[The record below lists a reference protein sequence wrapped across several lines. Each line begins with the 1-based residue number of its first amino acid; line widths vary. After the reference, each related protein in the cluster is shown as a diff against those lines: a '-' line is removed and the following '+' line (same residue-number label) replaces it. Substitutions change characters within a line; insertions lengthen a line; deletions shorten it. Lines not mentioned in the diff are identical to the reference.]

1 MKYIRILLLSLFVM
15 PFAARAASSEF
26 MVAAQLLAA
35 AKNADIQQVQ
45 ALINNGANV
54 NFVDSTGMSIVC
66 TALMN
71 NDVRAAQ
78 ILQMYGA
85 DASNCDR
92 QIRKY
97 KSKNTTTG
105 SGGLFGGLSS
115 AQSITLAAAGAA
127 VVVGGLLL
135 LTDVFDPGNDN
146 KSSSSGG
153 NRVEDNTGG
162 NTGGSATAVGE
173 IPVGP
178 AYLTADGK
186 IDYSTERYK
195 ANLALWNPS
204 TSGGAKTWDFN
215 YFRPEVQKTNNFITD
230 GLVGR
235 WQNYLLGMHGYSM
248 FANGYMGQKTFR
260 DSANKPVKV
269 LNASGGDAPVQV
281 ALVVG
286 NGINPAGSAGRGD
299 GISYALGTAASADV
313 RTTDKYQ
320 NYNDPVSG
328 VLGAEKSSFDFSG
341 SGTAMNPF
349 ASNNQSALAKII
361 GGWETSERGVGDLYG
376 FIPNGQLAIY
386 RTGAG
391 HTWIDVTDPTSGAV
405 QGTVAKGDGTSTTAM
420 EIGDTITI
428 NGKSYKL
435 SLALGD
441 SSVTNPTITVNGTT
455 YKLAKGS
462 KVIRGVCTSSNSDDC
477 TDVSDIAIYVGTDG
491 YYYVNTSGGGVPDAV
506 YVVKDNNIYTQKT
519 LVTSD
524 LKNFEV
530 MKEAISA
537 NRIVIAN
544 LALPVAS
551 RKIDY
556 LETSGMPAL
565 INLGVA
571 YGATAQNVFTAQ
583 INRYYGVENST
594 TQGNSANS
602 MFGGYGTGMPII
614 VNPAGEFSWGQGD
627 GKSVKY
633 LDATFENY
641 APALYDKNL
650 EHRFMTIVAVQ
661 HATGTAAADTIAG
674 YGDGTGSAYGPLM
687 LSTWTDGT
695 NTYAARKCGVA
706 GVGSDGIDPW
716 CFAAVGATSETAT
729 AAAAGAV
736 AAVQGAFKYM
746 FKEQVFMLLALTADG
761 AYLSSSNGET
771 KFSKTELVSYLR
783 NMYSLPPEYGAA
795 DLATDDYLRVFK
807 ETFGYGV
814 INLERATTPGK
825 SLYYFSNGKIVSTS
839 GNAYWAN
846 AKNATTF
853 RASSAF
859 SPRMA
864 TISAPFF
871 DKLESVDGEMSLP
884 RIWKNEFTVGAQ
896 SRRGLYMGD
905 VLGEFRTN
913 NVAAPR
919 TQVGNISFSMTASP
933 RAYNDNMGGLDTMR
947 LDYAHGAWNFVAGY
961 QHYQT
966 DGASRFDGLTNPIL
980 ALASNAVT
988 TDMNYNS
995 GKWSFGARAFSG
1007 AITSEE
1013 LLENDPTISSQYA
1026 PAQLGLISGAQSHV
1040 AWHGNTFGVTTAFGN
1055 VRESD
1060 TFLGAQSG
1068 GLLNLGAG
1076 DTMYVDTELSYRPT
1090 DDITFK
1096 LRGTVARTTSD
1107 MTGGDFILGMSDV
1120 YSDAFGFGLDAG
1132 NFSFAVSRPLGVS
1145 RGTMRY
1151 AHADYDITDLGNG
1164 KYDIAISNAGVR
1176 DVNLTPEYRELRF
1189 SGAYRR
1195 ALGAFTDGA
1204 VGFIY
1209 RVNPN
1214 NTNEFG
1220 NESIFMLKLNHRLG
1234 I

>member
-153 NRVEDNTGG
+153 NRGDDKPGG
-162 NTGGSATAVGE
+162 DTNKPTEELA
-173 IPVGP
+173 IPYGP
-178 AYLTADGK
+178 AYVDAAGT
-186 IDYSTERYK
+186 ISYSTAQYNE
-195 ANLALWNPS
+195 NLALWNP
-204 TSGGAKTWDFN
+204 TSGGGLRTLDFN
-215 YFRPEVQKTNNFITD
+215 YFRPTVQTSNNFSTD

-328 VLGAEKSSFDFSG
+328 MLGAEKSGFDFSG

-391 HTWIDVTDPTSGAV
+391 HTWTDVTDPTSGAV
-405 QGTVAKGDGTSTTAM
+405 QGTVAKGTGISTSAM

-435 SLALGD
+435 SLAVSD

-455 YKLAKGS
+455 YKLAPDS
-462 KVIRGVCTSSNSDDC
+462 KMIRGVCTSSNSDNC

-491 YYYVNTSGGGVPDAV
+491 YYYVNTGGGDVPDAV

-519 LVTSD
+519 YTLSD
-524 LKNFEV
+524 RKNYQA
-530 MKEAISA
+530 MKESVSA
-537 NRIVIAN
+537 NRTVIAN
-544 LALPVAS
+544 LSLLGAS

-556 LETSGMPAL
+556 LTMSGMPVM
-565 INLGVA
+565 INLGA
-571 YGATAQNVFTAQ
+571 QGGLTAQNVFANQ
-583 INRYYGVENST
+583 INNYYGMPDTE
-594 TQGNSANS
+594 TQGGAANI
-602 MFGGYGTGMPII
+602 MFNNYGSGLPII
-614 VNPAGEFSWGQGD
+614 VNPAGEFIWGQGD
-627 GKSVKY
+627 GKSATY
-633 LDATFENY
+633 LDAIFENY
-641 APALYDKNL
+641 APLLYDKNL

-695 NTYAARKCGVA
+695 NTYAARKCGAA

-716 CFAAVGATSETAT
+716 CFAAVGATAETAT

-736 AAVQGAFKYM
+736 AAVQGAFQYM
-746 FKEQVFMLLALTADG
+746 SKEQVFMLLALTADG

-825 SLYYFSNGKIVSTS
+825 MLYYFSNGKIVSTS

-846 AKNATTF
+846 PKNATMF

-919 TQVGNISFSMTASP
+919 AQVGNISFSMTASP

-947 LDYAHGAWNFVAGY
+947 LDYAHGAWNFAAGY

-1090 DDITFK
+1090 DDVTFT

-1120 YSDAFGFGLDAG
+1120 YSDAFGVGLDAG